1 MAKKPEVLV
10 STDIVGIWGN
20 FDQLW
25 QIYAQSLPA
34 LGGKKIAIEML
45 AWQHLI
51 KNSSKLEKHLN
62 YQLEAF
68 TAQLVTLWKL
78 PVL

>member
-34 LGGKKIAIEML
+34 LGGKKSL
-45 AWQHLI
+45 LRC
-51 KNSSKLEKHLN
+51 
-62 YQLEAF
+62 
-68 TAQLVTLWKL
+68 
-78 PVL
+78 